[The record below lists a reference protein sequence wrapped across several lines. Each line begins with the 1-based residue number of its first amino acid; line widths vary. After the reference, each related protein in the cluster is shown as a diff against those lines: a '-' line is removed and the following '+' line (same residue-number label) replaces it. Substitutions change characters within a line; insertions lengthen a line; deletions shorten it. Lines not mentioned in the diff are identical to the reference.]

1 MCNHGHKEEKLL
13 LQGRGRGVVDE
24 TLPAI
29 QGPSWQRGE
38 RGPEVQSS
46 RAWENE
52 DLGMS
57 AVRQGHYLSSDSKN

>member
-1 MCNHGHKEEKLL
+1 MMCNRGHKEEKLL

-29 QGPSWQRGE
+29 QGPSWQCGE

-46 RAWENE
+46 RA
-52 DLGMS
+52 
-57 AVRQGHYLSSDSKN
+57 